1 MSFFTPKK
9 INSENDWGEELRQA
23 RLFKN
28 LKIEEVSRH
37 LKIRG
42 EYLTALEE
50 ERLDQLPAGLYGKNF
65 LKEYALF
72 LGLDHEAILK
82 KLSEKTNLD
91 YSADPFSQKI
101 LKKRELI
108 AFPKMVRGLLIGS
121 GVLVCFLYLIF
132 YFNRVVF
139 PPKLAVIT
147 PAQNILT
154 TESQLMVSGESEREA
169 EVKINGE
176 IVLNN
181 HGGQFS
187 QLVNLKK
194 GLNNLVITAKKK
206 YSREKTVIRQVIV
219 E

>member
-1 MSFFTPKK
+1 
-9 INSENDWGEELRQA
+9 
-23 RLFKN
+23 
-28 LKIEEVSRH
+28 
-37 LKIRG
+37 
-42 EYLTALEE
+42 
-50 ERLDQLPAGLYGKNF
+50 
-65 LKEYALF
+65 
-72 LGLDHEAILK
+72 
-82 KLSEKTNLD
+82 
-91 YSADPFSQKI
+91 
-101 LKKRELI
+101 
-108 AFPKMVRGLLIGS
+108 
-121 GVLVCFLYLIF
+121 LIF